1 MSRCSLGGKRKRKK
15 REREKSPPLFD
26 PNFFTRNQTSKY
38 IYILREIG
46 EKSVAGLLIDATRGL
61 EEVTPPTPCSRNK
74 LQGWFHSRNRF
85 TRPLPT
91 KYTN

>member
-38 IYILREIG
+38 IYIYILREIG
-46 EKSVAGLLIDATRGL
+46 EKSVAGLLIDAT
-61 EEVTPPTPCSRNK
+61 
-74 LQGWFHSRNRF
+74 
-85 TRPLPT
+85 
-91 KYTN
+91 